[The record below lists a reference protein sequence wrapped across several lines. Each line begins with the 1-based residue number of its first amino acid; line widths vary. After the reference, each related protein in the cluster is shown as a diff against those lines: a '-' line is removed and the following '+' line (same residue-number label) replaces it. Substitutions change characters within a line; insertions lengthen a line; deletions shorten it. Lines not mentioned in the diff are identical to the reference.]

1 MQLTVTPQNRRAGYG
16 LRMSETGWSLL
27 TQSHD
32 ALRTVVAGVP
42 EDGWNLST
50 PCEQWNVAQ
59 VFQHA
64 AGDQLAYASK
74 LTGEP
79 GPDYD
84 PFAPSGTLD
93 GDASALLEPALSTTA
108 DAFAAVD
115 PDDAQVPV
123 PLPPF
128 TLPATSA
135 VAAAALDAAVHAW
148 DIAVATGQPS
158 PLTPALARALR
169 PVADALVDP
178 LRGFAFGP
186 AIAPQ
191 PGADDAASLLNFL
204 GRRADWT
211 R

>member
-1 MQLTVTPQNRRAGYG
+1 
-16 LRMSETGWSLL
+16 MSDTTWSLL
-27 TQSHD
+27 TDSHN

-42 EDGWNLST
+42 ADGWSLPT
-50 PCEQWNVAQ
+50 PCEHWNVAQ

-74 LTGEP
+74 LTGGP

-84 PFAPSGTLD
+84 PFEPPSAVD
-93 GDASALLEPALSTTA
+93 GDASALLEPMLGAAA

-128 TLPATSA
+128 TLPAPSA
-135 VAAAALDAAVHAW
+135 VAAAALDATVHAW
-148 DIAVATGQPS
+148 DIAVTTRQPS
-158 PLTPALARALR
+158 PLTPDLARALR
-169 PVADALVDP
+169 PIADALVDP

-186 AIAPQ
+186 AIPPAPE
-191 PGADDAASLLNFL
+191 ADEATSLLNFL

-211 R
+211 H